1 MSAVHSKTPPTIAPT
16 TFDAKA
22 MSAARESRNEN
33 ENATLAKKIG
43 AKTSA
48 AAIAQVWKRPVVD
61 RGWHRASDERK
72 HGGRA
77 RPRADG
83 EPRAEPAA
91 ELRVRADDRIDPEDV
106 AERGRVPVDQERL
119 AVRVVEDNNPAG
131 REVVAR
137 RLEGLA
143 REEE

>member
-1 MSAVHSKTPPTIAPT
+1 MRT
-16 TFDAKA
+16 
-22 MSAARESRNEN
+22 E
-33 ENATLAKKIG
+33 LAQRRTG
-43 AKTSA
+43 PAHRHRDRADGERDHETQSEDVPRRD

-72 HGGRA
+72 HGSRA

-83 EPRAEPAA
+83 EPRAEPSA

-106 AERGRVPVDQERL
+106 AERGRVPIDQERL